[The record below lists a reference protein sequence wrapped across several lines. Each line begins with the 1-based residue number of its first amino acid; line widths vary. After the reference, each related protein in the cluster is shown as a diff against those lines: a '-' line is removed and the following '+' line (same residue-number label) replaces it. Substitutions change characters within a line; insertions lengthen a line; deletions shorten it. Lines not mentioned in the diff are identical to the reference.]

1 MSEVHT
7 QLLEQIDRA
16 EIVQLMMDL
25 QRFRSFSGQEA
36 EAVRFLAGW
45 LEERGMEVELIDVA
59 DEPGRPDLVAR
70 LPGSGRGPSL
80 MLNGHLDI
88 DPVPLNYPGD
98 PWACYEEDGLLY
110 GHGLMNMKAGVAAL
124 ASAAVAVKRAGVSLT
139 GDLLV
144 TGVVGELQGGVGAY
158 DLVQRGVVADYTIVC
173 EPSELEVRTIHSGA
187 IQMLVHVTGESAW
200 IGVLHREKY
209 VNAIEKMTRVI
220 DALKEVRFSVPL
232 RDDLVGLPR
241 MVVGGIMGGLGRD
254 YGHGRP
260 AYVPDFCTII
270 LEVRG
275 LPGQDWD
282 QTREDI
288 DVALRRLRSRDPEL
302 RYEIEMPPATY
313 GPHWHSMK
321 VPGHGIDVPT
331 DHDFPQT
338 VRRHHIEVLGAEPAN
353 VGFQNPGS
361 YAWTDAGHF
370 TRGGSLAII
379 YGPTTNLVRTV
390 DIEKVMNCARVLA
403 LTATDICTRS
413 K

>member
-1 MSEVHT
+1 ERDVRLVH
-7 QLLEQIDRA
+7 LSI
-16 EIVQLMMDL
+16 
-25 QRFRSFSGQEA
+25 
-36 EAVRFLAGW
+36 
-45 LEERGMEVELIDVA
+45 
-59 DEPGRPDLVAR
+59 DLVFSDHPVGGFVESDAT
-70 LPGSGRGPSL
+70 
-80 MLNGHLDI
+80 
-88 DPVPLNYPGD
+88 DPVTVYGKTMVSGEQLILDWMPLACILRISLPMGISPGGHAGAID
-98 PWACYEEDGLLY
+98 WIQSRFKKMKPATLY
-110 GHGLMNMKAGVAAL
+110 FDEIRTPTYTDCLNELYA
-124 ASAAVAVKRAGVSLT
+124 VSLA

-144 TGVVGELQGGVGAY
+144 TVVVGELQGGVGAY

-209 VNAIEKMTRVI
+209 VNAIEKMTSVI

-288 DVALRRLRSRDPEL
+288 EVALRRLRSQDTEL

-379 YGPTTNLVRTV
+379 YGPTANLVRTV

-403 LTATDICTRS
+403 LTAADICTRG